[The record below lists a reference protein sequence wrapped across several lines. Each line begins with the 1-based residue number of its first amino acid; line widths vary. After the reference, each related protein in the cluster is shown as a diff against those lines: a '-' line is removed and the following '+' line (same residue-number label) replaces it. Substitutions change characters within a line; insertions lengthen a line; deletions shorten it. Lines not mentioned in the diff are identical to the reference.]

1 MTAEP
6 RATGKAWVE
15 DFTEAFNRENIDE
28 VMAYFADDAVYDEFH
43 GGRHV
48 GKAAIRA
55 AFEPQFA
62 GKYGRMRFHTEDMF
76 LDAEAGKAM
85 ISWLLTRGD
94 RRPRRRLARPRPAA
108 FPRRQAGRETD
119 LRQDRTPAD
128 RQERGLGGCPAARSR
143 EAADRLPGCG
153 LAQAQ
158 RLGKKRRDGRLRPR
172 RIVEMGEMA
181 DAGEQAGIGV
191 RRGAGDAVELSGD
204 SIGIVL
210 PVQREQRAGDRPRS
224 QA

>member
-1 MTAEP
+1 MTASREQL
-6 RATGKAWVE
+6 KAWVE

-85 ISWLLTRGD
+85 ISWLLTLETG
-94 RRPRRRLARPRPAA
+94 AH
-108 FPRRQAGRETD
+108 AGGW
-119 LRQDRTPAD
+119 
-128 RQERGLGGCPAARSR
+128 RGL
-143 EAADRLPGCG
+143 DL
-153 LAQAQ
+153 LHF
-158 RLGKKRRDGRLRPR
+158 RDGRLVEKQTYAKTERPR
-172 RIVEMGEMA
+172 IVKKEDSEA
-181 DAGEQAGIGV
+181 V
-191 RRGAGDAVELSGD
+191 RRAVEGSG
-204 SIGIVL
+204 
-210 PVQREQRAGDRPRS
+210 
-224 QA
+224 